1 MYLEKA
7 RAEVYGLYT
16 TANSFPHQLYPLQT
30 LLSNDEVISN
40 PLIDM
45 NYVGL
50 MSKTIQAD
58 FVKLTKELNQYNETF
73 IPLINVKL
81 KRDAQMV
88 LVQLAHNYT
97 DWMDRFYYTV
107 TVNVSALIDYIQR
120 TVILPPTQEVPND

>member
-16 TANSFPHQLYPLQT
+16 TANGFPHQLYPLQT